1 MSPGERATWSIEWTS
16 PAKRALQR
24 LPEKV
29 ATAAV
34 EFIYGPLAE
43 EPRRVGRPL
52 RLELEG
58 RYSAHRGDHRIIY
71 RVVDERQVVVVE
83 AIAHRADAYRPN

>member
-1 MSPGERATWSIEWTS
+1 MSPEERATWSIEWTS

-34 EFIYGPLAE
+34 EFMYGPRAE

-71 RVVDERQVVVVE
+71 RIVDERKVVAVE
-83 AIAHRADAYRPN
+83 AIAHRANVYRPS

>member
-1 MSPGERATWSIEWTS
+1 MTPEEAERWRIEWTR
-16 PAKRALQR
+16 PAKRALRQ

-29 ATAAV
+29 VSAAV

-43 EPRRVGRPL
+43 APRRVGRPL

-58 RYSAHRGDHRIIY
+58 LYSAHRGDHRVIY
-71 RVVDERQVVVVE
+71 RIIDERRVVVVE
-83 AIAHRADAYRPN
+83 AIAHRADVYRPR

>member
-1 MSPGERATWSIEWTS
+1 
-16 PAKRALQR
+16 

-29 ATAAV
+29 AAAAV

-43 EPRRVGRPL
+43 DPRRVGRPL

-71 RVVDERQVVVVE
+71 RIVDERKVVVVE
-83 AIAHRADAYRPN
+83 AIAHRADVYRPS

>member
-1 MSPGERATWSIEWTS
+1 VADRPYAIEWAG
-16 PAKRALQR
+16 PAKRALAR

-34 EFIYGPLAE
+34 EFIHGAMAD

-52 RLELEG
+52 RFELEG
-58 RYSAHRGDHRIIY
+58 LHSAHRGDFRIVY
-71 RVVDERQVVVVE
+71 RIDEPSRTLYIEV
-83 AIAHRADAYRPN
+83 IAHRADVYRSP